1 MDVLNLTLLGA
12 PGAGKGTQAAR
23 LRDDLDLAYLATG
36 DLLRGHRSR
45 QTELGRAASEH
56 MREGR
61 LVPDELVITMITEE
75 LPDDPDRG
83 FLLDGFPR
91 TVTQADA
98 LDDLL
103 RARGRRLTAA
113 ILVDAPDDVVVE
125 RISGRRVCPN
135 GHVFHTRHNPPER
148 EGVCDQDGAPLI
160 RRDDDEPQTVRR
172 RLAVYHDAT
181 EPVIDRYEVLGQLL
195 RVDGARSADAVFA
208 EIRSA
213 LAGPAAS
220 GRKRRGGGPVP
231 TVSSVMPGRKGAA
244 DGTSGHR

>member
-1 MDVLNLTLLGA
+1 MAPLNLTLLGA
-12 PGAGKGTQAAR
+12 PGAGKGTQAAY
-23 LRDDLDLAYLATG
+23 LRDDLDLTYLATG
-36 DLLRGHRSR
+36 DMLRGHRSR
-45 QTELGRAASEH
+45 QTELGVTASEH
-56 MREGR
+56 MQEGR

-83 FLLDGFPR
+83 CLLDGFPR

-135 GHVFHTRHNPPER
+135 GHVFHIRHNPPER
-148 EGVCDQDGAPLI
+148 EGVCDEDGAPLI

-172 RLAVYHDAT
+172 RLVVYHDAT

-195 RVDGARSADAVFA
+195 RVDGARAPDAVFA
-208 EIRSA
+208 EILSA

-220 GRKRRGGGPVP
+220 GRRRR
-231 TVSSVMPGRKGAA
+231 SMMPRRKE
-244 DGTSGHR
+244 DTHGTSGHR